1 MCFAQRS
8 IISPSISSAASRSDE
23 ADAERRR
30 ELSPSPEVDLSTP
43 EFDDVE
49 DDGMIVPPAPN
60 GSFSARIQRQDSMS
74 GSVLAC
80 NHRSASPP
88 LEKDEKE
95 FTQTARG
102 MQRRK
107 FSQDDDSEMKE
118 SVIQPSSALLEV
130 EYTVSRQME
139 LDGELFGDHSRS
151 HSAIHSAFASSPALK
166 PLMISTAINKKGFE
180 DLTDSWE
187 MEWDTRSPEKIELD
201 ELDGL
206 LDDF

>member
-1 MCFAQRS
+1 MRFAQRS

-23 ADAERRR
+23 TDAERRR
-30 ELSPSPEVDLSTP
+30 ELSPSPEVDLSAP
-43 EFDDVE
+43 EFDDIE

-60 GSFSARIQRQDSMS
+60 GSFSARIQRQDSVS
-74 GSVLAC
+74 ASVLAR

-95 FTQTARG
+95 FTQTAQG

-107 FSQDDDSEMKE
+107 FSQDDDSEMRE
-118 SVIQPSSALLEV
+118 SIVQPSLALEV

-151 HSAIHSAFASSPALK
+151 HSATHSAFASSPALK
-166 PLMISTAINKKGFE
+166 PLMISTSINKKGFE

-187 MEWDTRSPEKIELD
+187 MEWDTRSPENIELD